1 MMPGNYFQSQ
11 SDSLLIVYSSL
22 TNRLRYQ
29 AESRGVSRQPYFLGV
44 PVLSP
49 SVASYSTLVEVWSD
63 LDPQRATE
71 IVDRMTDCGLAP
83 AYQVNT
89 Y

>member
-1 MMPGNYFQSQ
+1 M
-11 SDSLLIVYSSL
+11 SDYSSYSQGQSPHIVSL
-22 TNRLRYQ
+22 SLADRLRHQ
-29 AESRGVSRQPYFLGV
+29 AESTGASRQPYFLGV

-49 SVASYSTLVEVWSD
+49 SVASYSTLVDVWSD

-83 AYQVNT
+83 AYQVD
-89 Y
+89 

>member
-1 MMPGNYFQSQ
+1 M
-11 SDSLLIVYSSL
+11 
-22 TNRLRYQ
+22 
-29 AESRGVSRQPYFLGV
+29 SRQPYFLGV

-83 AYQVNT
+83 AYQVDT